1 MIRPLQ
7 EEVRSYLRSGVAIT
21 NLTQCVEEL
30 VLNSLDAGA
39 STVTVRIDIPNFK
52 IQVSDNGSGI
62 AFEDLKRVGER
73 YSSSKCHVLKDLDH
87 LNFYGFRGEALAS
100 VRKICDIL
108 EIVTRHR
115 SSYQTYCKLFRNAQV
130 LELAES
136 KFPRTS
142 PGTTVTVHNIF
153 ANLPVRRKSI
163 LETVDFERI
172 RHRIASIALIHPK
185 TAFLLIN
192 DSTGAKCLQTHV
204 CKSPLSTFS
213 QLFGNNRSKGLQ
225 QVQFEYKNFKVS
237 GFIST
242 DTHHSKSLQFIFVN
256 GRLLL
261 KTKIHKLVNNI
272 LGKSELLRKLP
283 VPEID
288 STRSEEYHFRATS
301 PPNMK
306 TVDKHGIFVLNIECL
321 VTEYDICLEP
331 AKTLIEFKDWDN
343 VLYCVQKCVED
354 FLIRHNLISNSEQSP
369 NSTKFSGDDENE
381 GFMEGSCH
389 PSLDAFE
396 YRREI
401 ETSNMKKS
409 LHSSTV
415 FRSKKAETG
424 NSRCQNK
431 TSCDEELSILCHS
444 DKKLKDSVNK
454 GTVEGGTLCHGIGSV
469 VPGHQSCSNKC
480 SNSISKDESL
490 QFVEKSASSS
500 DNKNVESST
509 SSCYGE
515 IGSKP
520 LERSY
525 RKHVNDWT
533 TCFNTASR
541 TTVTA
546 SNSVKASR
554 ECSCEVDST
563 SEGLVLAPSKINHWI
578 LSDSKDSSYH
588 SRENA
593 DGSVAKN
600 LLIPKAFSNENISN
614 NSFPEKRRVHDSAV
628 SFDKEKDL
636 LAQNLDNLQE
646 KSGSSRQSFL
656 ARPGNTGASS
666 KKCNES
672 VAKVVSTFTS
682 PCPIMLQRV
691 CARKRPQIFK
701 ETSAACCEV
710 TKKNRRL
717 ITLQRNC
724 KGRARYNRN
733 LSRQSCDVQDG
744 KSSAH
749 SVACSDQIL
758 QELADNNCSS
768 KSLTTSDSDFVA
780 GAPVCNHP
788 DNSLDSTKG
797 KSGIDN
803 SDSSLEVTASYGDA
817 CDLVASFSGN
827 QQEASDSIHQEC
839 LSGLNNKQNQPAKGN
854 IVLSKSDE
862 QGRVLNKWLE
872 RESVA
877 VMKETFGVQSSQ
889 CVASPESKLKP
900 CLVAGKTAFFDLH

>member
-7 EEVRSYLRSGVAIT
+7 EDVRSHLRSGVAVT

-39 STVTVRIDIPNFK
+39 STVTVRVDIPNFK

-115 SSYQTYCKLFRNAQV
+115 SSYQTYCKLFRNSQV

-136 KFPRTS
+136 RFPRTS

-153 ANLPVRRKSI
+153 SNLPVRRKSI
-163 LETVDFERI
+163 LETVDFERV

-204 CKSPLSTFS
+204 CKSPVSTFS
-213 QLFGNNRSKGLQ
+213 QLFGNIRSKGLQ
-225 QVQFEYKNFKVS
+225 QVQFECKNFKVS

-242 DTHHSKSLQFIFVN
+242 DIHHSKSLQFMFVN

-283 VPEID
+283 APEID
-288 STRSEEYHFRATS
+288 STRSGEYQFRATS
-301 PPNMK
+301 PQNLK

-331 AKTLIEFKDWDN
+331 AKTLIEFKDWDS
-343 VLYCVQKCVED
+343 VLYCVQRCVEE
-354 FLIRHNLISNSEQSP
+354 FLIQHNLISNSEQSP
-369 NSTKFSGDDENE
+369 NSTKFRGDDENE
-381 GFMEGSCH
+381 GFMERSCH
-389 PSLDAFE
+389 PNLDTFE

-415 FRSKKAETG
+415 FRQKKAEKG
-424 NSRCQNK
+424 NGRCQNK

-444 DKKLKDSVNK
+444 DGKPKDNVNNK
-454 GTVEGGTLCHGIGSV
+454 GTVGGGTLCHGIGSV
-469 VPGHQSCSNKC
+469 VPVQQSCSNEY

-490 QFVEKSASSS
+490 QSVEKSASSS
-500 DNKNVESST
+500 DMKNVESST
-509 SSCYGE
+509 SSCHGE
-515 IGSKP
+515 IGRKP
-520 LERSY
+520 LKRSY
-525 RKHVNDWT
+525 RNLVNDWR
-533 TCFNTASR
+533 TCGSTASS
-541 TTVTA
+541 TTVIA

-554 ECSCEVDST
+554 ECSYEVY
-563 SEGLVLAPSKINHWI
+563 
-578 LSDSKDSSYH
+578 SDSNASSSQ
-588 SRENA
+588 SRENT
-593 DGSVAKN
+593 DGRVPRN
-600 LLIPKAFSNENISN
+600 VLIPKAFSNENVSN
-614 NSFPEKRRVHDSAV
+614 NSFPENRRVHDSAA

-636 LAQNLDNLQE
+636 QAQNLDNPQE
-646 KSGSSRQSFL
+646 KSGSPQQSFL
-656 ARPGNTGASS
+656 TRPGNTGASS
-666 KKCNES
+666 KKVNES

-682 PCPIMLQRV
+682 PCPITLQRV
-691 CARKRPQIFK
+691 YARKRPQISK
-701 ETSAACCEV
+701 ETSASCCEV

-717 ITLQRNC
+717 ITLQGNC

-744 KSSAH
+744 NSSTH

-758 QELADNNCSS
+758 QELADNNNCNIESS
-768 KSLTTSDSDFVA
+768 TTSYSDFVA
-780 GAPVCNHP
+780 GTPVCNHP
-788 DNSLDSTKG
+788 DNSLDSTKEN
-797 KSGIDN
+797 SGIDN
-803 SDSSLEVTASYGDA
+803 SDSSLEVTTSYGDA
-817 CDLVASFSGN
+817 CDLAASFAGN
-827 QQEASDSIHQEC
+827 QQEASDSIHQVC

-854 IVLSKSDE
+854 VVLSSSDE
-862 QGRVLNKWLE
+862 QGGALNKWLE
-872 RESVA
+872 KESVA
-877 VMKETFGVQSSQ
+877 AMKETFGVQSSQ
-889 CVASPESKLKP
+889 CVASPESKLEP
-900 CLVAGKTAFFDLH
+900 CLVAGETAFFDLH

>member
-7 EEVRSYLRSGVAIT
+7 EEVRSHLRSGVAIT

-39 STVTVRIDIPNFK
+39 STVTVRIDIQNFK

-172 RHRIASIALIHPK
+172 RHRIASIALIQPK

-261 KTKIHKLVNNI
+261 KTKIHKFVNNI

-283 VPEID
+283 APEMD
-288 STRSEEYHFRATS
+288 STRSEGYQFKATS
-301 PPNMK
+301 PQNMK
-306 TVDKHGIFVLNIECL
+306 TVDKHGIFVLNVECL

-343 VLYCVQKCVED
+343 VLYCVQRCVED

-369 NSTKFSGDDENE
+369 NSTKFSGDNENE

-415 FRSKKAETG
+415 SRPKKAETG
-424 NSRCQNK
+424 NGRCQNK

-444 DKKLKDSVNK
+444 DGKLKDSVNNK
-454 GTVEGGTLCHGIGSV
+454 GTVEGGTLCHGIGST
-469 VPGHQSCSNKC
+469 VPGHQSCSNKY

-500 DNKNVESST
+500 DSKNVESST
-509 SSCYGE
+509 SSCRGE

-525 RKHVNDWT
+525 SKQVNDWT
-533 TCFNTASR
+533 TCFSTASR

-546 SNSVKASR
+546 SNSVKASG
-554 ECSCEVDST
+554 ECSYEVDST
-563 SEGLVLAPSKINHWI
+563 SEGLVLAPSKNNHWI

-593 DGSVAKN
+593 DGSVARN
-600 LLIPKAFSNENISN
+600 LLIPKAFSNENVSN
-614 NSFPEKRRVHDSAV
+614 NSFPENRRVCDSAV
-628 SFDKEKDL
+628 SFVKEKDL
-636 LAQNLDNLQE
+636 QAQNLDNLQE
-646 KSGSSRQSFL
+646 KSGSPQKSFL
-656 ARPGNTGASS
+656 TRPGNTGASS
-666 KKCNES
+666 KKTNES

-682 PCPIMLQRV
+682 PCPITLQNV
-691 CARKRPQIFK
+691 YARKRPQICK
-701 ETSAACCEV
+701 ETSASCFEV

-717 ITLQRNC
+717 ITLQGNC
-724 KGRARYNRN
+724 KRRARYNRN

-768 KSLTTSDSDFVA
+768 ESSTTFYSDFIA
-780 GAPVCNHP
+780 GAPVSNHP

-797 KSGIDN
+797 NSGIDN
-803 SDSSLEVTASYGDA
+803 SDSSLEVTASYGDP
-817 CDLVASFSGN
+817 CDLAASFSGN
-827 QQEASDSIHQEC
+827 QQEASDSIHQVC

-854 IVLSKSDE
+854 IVLSNSDE
-862 QGRVLNKWLE
+862 QGRAINEWLE
-872 RESVA
+872 KESVA
-877 VMKETFGVQSSQ
+877 AMKSQ
-889 CVASPESKLKP
+889 CVASPGSKLEP
-900 CLVAGKTAFFDLH
+900 CLVAGKTASFDLH